1 MENREIKFR
10 AWDKILE
17 EQSPKGY
24 QLNWLEQ
31 SLVMRQVAG
40 SSPVCPAGNLK

>member
-10 AWDKILE
+10 AWDKINEEMIDFQKEWTVLE
-17 EQSPKGY
+17 
-24 QLNWLEQ
+24 
-31 SLVMRQVAG
+31 QVAG